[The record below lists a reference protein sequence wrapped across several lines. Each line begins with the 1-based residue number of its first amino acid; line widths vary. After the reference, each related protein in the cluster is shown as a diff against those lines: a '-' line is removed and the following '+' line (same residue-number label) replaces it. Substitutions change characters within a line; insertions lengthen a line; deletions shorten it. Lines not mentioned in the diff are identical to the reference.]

1 MKTLKKTIHKYMY
14 QLTFIFVIIILLV
27 VLYVLLR
34 VEQKRAYENS
44 MQTFMIIN
52 NRLEENEAGL
62 AAAEEE
68 YRQTCLHNAEIV
80 ARILDDEPE
89 LQTDRSSLIELAESL
104 EIDEIHI
111 FDATGRIV
119 AGTHPEY
126 YDYTFDSGEQMWF
139 FKPMLED
146 KSLQL
151 VQDITPNTA
160 ENKLMQYSAIW
171 NKSGEY
177 IVQIG
182 MEPINIQQATEK
194 NEMSYVFSS
203 IKMNAEAA
211 YYGFDADT
219 GIISGSTN
227 TASIGNSIESLGLD
241 LSRIK
246 SDSNGFHASVNGEWS
261 FCCFKQEGD
270 IYLGR
275 IVSIRMIYQRVP
287 LTMLIISVCLLVM
300 YSVLTLTVMKHIDRY
315 VVDEI
320 HDINDKLKLITNG
333 DLHQTFD
340 VKNSLEFHELSTYL
354 NAMLKSILD
363 NNVKMA
369 HVLNKTNLLI
379 GIYEYNDA
387 AEKVRYTE
395 YVPQIFSL
403 SAGEMETLASDI
415 SGFQQF
421 IEKLHTNIAP
431 QEPNVYM
438 VGEKYIKLDEIQIEA
453 DTFGVVMDVTAEIQK
468 QKKLEIERDIDL
480 LTGLLNRRGL
490 ETQIAALFVD
500 PDSIGYYA
508 LVMIDA
514 DGLKK
519 INDTYGHDS
528 GDCYIR
534 KIGSLINH
542 FGLRDSICARLGG
555 DEFVLFL
562 YSYDSELELEKTL
575 ETLEFVQSNSY
586 VRINKNTTVP
596 LLFSFGYCLSNGA
609 ADYQKL
615 LKQADEKMYQ
625 NKLERRAQR
634 GAKEERNEM

>member
-14 QLTFIFVIIILLV
+14 QLTFIFIIIILFV
-27 VLYVLLR
+27 VLCVLLY

-52 NRLEENEAGL
+52 NRLEENAAEL

-68 YRQTCLHNAEIV
+68 YRQTCLHNAEII
-80 ARILDDEPE
+80 ARILDDEPA
-89 LQTDRSSLIELAESL
+89 LQKNQTSLIELAESL

-111 FDATGRIV
+111 FDTTGRIV
-119 AGTHPEY
+119 SGTHPEY
-126 YDYTFDSGEQMWF
+126 YNYTFDSGEQMWF

-146 KSLQL
+146 KSLRL

-160 ENKLMQYSAIW
+160 ENKLMQYSAVW
-171 NKSGEY
+171 NESGEY

-182 MEPINIQQATEK
+182 MEPVNIKKRTEK
-194 NEMSYVFSS
+194 NEISYVFSS
-203 IKMNAEAA
+203 IKMNAGAD
-211 YYGFDADT
+211 YYDIDADS
-219 GIISGSTN
+219 GVIIGSTN
-227 TASIGNSIESLGLD
+227 TASIGKNIEALGLE
-241 LSRIK
+241 LSQIK
-246 SDSNGFHASVNGEWS
+246 SDSNGFHASVDDQMS
-261 FCCFKQEGD
+261 FCVFKQEGNT
-270 IYLGR
+270 YLGR
-275 IVSIRMIYQRVP
+275 VVSISMIYQRVP

-333 DLHQTFD
+333 DLQQTID
-340 VKNSLEFHELSTYL
+340 ARSSLEFHELSTYL

-363 NNVKMA
+363 NNIKMT

-379 GIYEYNDA
+379 GIYEYNET

-415 SGFQQF
+415 PDFQQF
-421 IEKLHTNIAP
+421 IEKLHANIAP

-438 VGEKYIKLDEIQIEA
+438 VGEKYIKLEEIQIEA
-453 DTFGVVMDVTAEIQK
+453 DTFGVVMDVTTEIQK
-468 QKKLEIERDIDL
+468 QKKLEIERDIDP

-490 ETQIAALFVD
+490 ETQITSLFVN

-508 LVMIDA
+508 LIMIDA
-514 DGLKK
+514 DGLKRV
-519 INDTYGHDS
+519 NDTFGHDS

-534 KIGSLINH
+534 KIASLIDH
-542 FGLRDSICARLGG
+542 FGLRDSISARLGG

-562 YSYDSELELEKTL
+562 YSYDSKLELEKTM
-575 ETLEFVQSNSY
+575 ETLEFVQQNSY
-586 VRINKNTTVP
+586 VRINAETTVP
-596 LLFSFGYCLSNGA
+596 LLFSFGYCLSDGA
-609 ADYQKL
+609 GDYQKL

-634 GAKEERNEM
+634 CAAPGEGA